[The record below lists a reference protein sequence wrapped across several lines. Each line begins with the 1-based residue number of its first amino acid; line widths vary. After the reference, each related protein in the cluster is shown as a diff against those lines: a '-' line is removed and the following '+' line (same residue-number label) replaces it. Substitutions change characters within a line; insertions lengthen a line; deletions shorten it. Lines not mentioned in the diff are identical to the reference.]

1 MARIYSVSP
10 EGVKRIL
17 RSVGPKFL
25 PLETYPLHKYPR
37 HPYPN
42 PNSKRSIDLA
52 ERLDA
57 SINTYY
63 AAIESRGNKDMK
75 ARIKYEEA
83 VVKTA
88 GKLRDLL
95 LKDDPLPTAYAKANA
110 QLICDIEALLEINV
124 SRIRDGKEWLDNP
137 VFVGA
142 ALWKD
147 LKPKFLTRSPF
158 EWLAGSYLP
167 DDFWEFYGKK
177 ATLQR
182 GQDGRLIR
190 GPFIRFVEQVL
201 VEFEITNSGAPFSA
215 EAIAK
220 ALTDARTGRFR
231 AKPGGTA
238 ACVYRKPYP
247 S

>member
-1 MARIYSVSP
+1 MARICSVSP

-42 PNSKRSIDLA
+42 PDSKRTIDLA

-57 SINTYY
+57 SIYNYY
-63 AAIESRGNKDMK
+63 AAIESRGSKDIK
-75 ARIKYEEA
+75 ARIEHEEA
-83 VVKTA
+83 VVKAA

-95 LKDDPLPTAYAKANA
+95 LKDDHLPTKQGNA
-110 QLICDIEALLEINV
+110 QLIRDIEALLETNV
-124 SRIRDGKEWLDNP
+124 SNIRGRKEWLEDP

-142 ALWKD
+142 AQWKD

-177 ATLQR
+177 PTLQR
-182 GQDGRLIR
+182 GEDGKLIR

-201 VEFEITNSGAPFSA
+201 VEFEIANSGAPFSA

-220 ALTDARTGRFR
+220 ALTDARTDRFR
-231 AKPGGTA
+231 TKPGGTA
-238 ACVYRKPYP
+238 AT
-247 S
+247 